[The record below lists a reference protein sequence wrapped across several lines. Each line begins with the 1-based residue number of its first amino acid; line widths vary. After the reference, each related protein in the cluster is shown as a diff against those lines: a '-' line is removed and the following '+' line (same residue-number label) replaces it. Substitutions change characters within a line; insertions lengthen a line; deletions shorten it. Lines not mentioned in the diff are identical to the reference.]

1 MTNETLTRSGES
13 QDFRPADAPVTP
25 PPQASPPGYE
35 LLGVV
40 GEGGMGVVYRA
51 RDTEL
56 NREVAVKLLHARYR
70 PGSVTASRFLD
81 EAQITSQLQHPGIPA
96 VYRVGVLPGGQP
108 YMAMKL
114 IRGDTLHAL
123 MRAGAAMD
131 ALAVFEAVAQAV
143 GYAHAHGVIHRDLK
157 PQNVMVGAFAEVQVM
172 DWGLA
177 KVLASKV
184 PERFDG
190 DDPEATAGGV
200 TTSRD
205 GESPAT
211 QHGCILGTPAYMP
224 PEQAAGE
231 LEKIDARS
239 DVFGLGAILC
249 VLLTGEPPFA
259 GQNAMSVR
267 LNAVRGK
274 TEAAFA
280 RLEACAADP
289 GVVALCKRC
298 LAFEPADRPATADE
312 VATAVAELRR
322 AAGDRA
328 KLAERGQLAA
338 ELRAAESG
346 ARWRATLRAGAALAA
361 VLLLGLAGTT
371 AGLLRADA
379 ARDDAVAAEA
389 RTEEKR
395 VEAEAATARAEAKAA
410 EARAVLEFM
419 RNRVFAAARPKGQA
433 GGLGYDITLRGAVTG
448 SLEFLAGDFAALPL
462 IEAELRTTLG
472 RTFGYLGDV
481 AAATRQAELAL
492 ATYDRLLPPDHPD
505 RLASLGDLATCY
517 ADAGR
522 HAEALALRKLTH
534 DACRRTLPPDHPE
547 ALVSA
552 NNLAI
557 SYAAL
562 GRHPEALALRE
573 EALRGYRRALPNS
586 PDDPRLLGCMHSL
599 AVSYNE
605 AGRHADAL
613 ALQEAV
619 LAARRRVLAADHPD
633 TLLSLN
639 NLAASLA
646 ELGRPADALALQ
658 LEALAGRR
666 RALPPDHADRLRSE
680 WGVAESL
687 GRCGR
692 WPEAVAAID
701 ASVARFAGDPA
712 HLKPLRELLGLRMR
726 HFEKA
731 GDAAGC
737 RASAALWEG
746 LGPPDAASHYEACC
760 WRAVAAG
767 LYTKAGDSA
776 EASRDADRAMA
787 WLTRAVAAGYNDRS
801 HILDDGDLDALR
813 CRPDYKALFAT
824 LPNSPEAAPPP
835 RPAR

>member
-1 MTNETLTRSGES
+1 MSNESLTRSGES
-13 QDFRPADAPVTP
+13 HDLGPADAPADAR
-25 PPQASPPGYE
+25 PQASPPGYE

-51 RDTEL
+51 RDIEL

-70 PGSVTASRFLD
+70 PGSVTAARFLE

-96 VYRVGVLPGGQP
+96 VYRVGTLPGGQP

-123 MRAGAAMD
+123 LRAGAAMD
-131 ALAVFEAVAQAV
+131 PLAVFEAVAQAV
-143 GYAHAHGVIHRDLK
+143 GYAHAHGVVHRDLK

-177 KVLASKV
+177 KVLGSKL
-184 PERFDG
+184 PDYADG
-190 DDPEATAGGV
+190 DPEVTAGV

-205 GESPAT
+205 SETPVT
-211 QHGCILGTPAYMP
+211 QHGCVLGTPAYMP

-259 GQNAMSVR
+259 GRNAVSVR

-274 TEAAFA
+274 TDEAFA
-280 RLEACAADP
+280 RLDACAADP
-289 GVVALCKRC
+289 GVVALCRRC
-298 LAFEPADRPATADE
+298 LAFEPADRPASADE
-312 VATAVAELRR
+312 VASAVAELRR
-322 AAGDRA
+322 AASDRA

-338 ELRAAESG
+338 ELHAAESG
-346 ARWRATLRAGAALAA
+346 ARWRSTVRAAAAVAA

-371 AGLLRADA
+371 LGMVRAVA
-379 ARDDAVAAEA
+379 ARADAVAAEA

-395 VEAEAATARAEAKAA
+395 VEAEAAQARAEAKGA
-410 EARAVLEFM
+410 EAHAILKFIRD
-419 RNRVFAAARPKGQA
+419 RVFAAARPKGQE
-433 GGLGYDITLRGAVTG
+433 GGLGHNITLRDAIAA
-448 SLEFLAGDFAALPL
+448 SLGFLEADFTALPL
-462 IEAELRTTLG
+462 LEADLRVILG
-472 RTFGYLGDV
+472 RTFWYLGDLP
-481 AAATRQAELAL
+481 AATRQAEIAL
-492 ATYDRLLPPDHPD
+492 AIHERHHPADHPD

-517 ADAGR
+517 ADTGR
-522 HAEALALRKLTH
+522 HEEALKLRKQVY
-534 DACRRTLPPDHPE
+534 DACRRTQHPDF
-547 ALVSA
+547 LVSA

-562 GRHPEALALRE
+562 DRHEEALALRE
-573 EALRGYRRALPNS
+573 ETLAGYRRRQPPN
-586 PDDPRLLGCMHSL
+586 PDDALLVGSMHSL

-613 ALQEAV
+613 ALQAEV
-619 LAARRRVLAADHPD
+619 LAARRRVLPPDHPD

-639 NLAASLA
+639 NLAVSHA
-646 ELGRPADALALQ
+646 ELGRHAEALTLQ

-666 RALPPDHADRLRSE
+666 RALGPDHADTLQSA
-680 WGVAESL
+680 WGVAMSYDK
-687 GRCGR
+687 CGR
-692 WPEAVAAID
+692 GAEAVAVTD
-701 ASVARFAGDPA
+701 ECVARFASNPA
-712 HLKPLRELLGLRMR
+712 HVTPLRGLVTLRLR

-737 RASAALWEG
+737 RASAALWES
-746 LGPPDAASHYEACC
+746 LGSPDASVHYDACC
-760 WRAVAAG
+760 WRAVAAT
-767 LYTKAGDSA
+767 LYAKAGDAA
-776 EASRDADRAMA
+776 EASADADRAMA
-787 WLTRAVAAGYNDRS
+787 SLKRAVAAGYKDRT
-801 HILDDGDLDALR
+801 HVLDDTDLDLLR
-813 CRPDYKALFAT
+813 RRPDFRAIFAS
-824 LPNSPEAAPPP
+824 LPNSAEDAPPP